1 VRSPDDLIGF
11 AVEALR
17 RDDARD
23 ASDVYER
30 AARAALP
37 DDMHAGT
44 HLLLTAAIYA
54 HEQPQRRDALQE
66 QAQLHSQDARE
77 FDQASEVAFGRAAN
91 AEEDWQRSESVSLD
105 IASIALAGRHLVE
118 CADDALIAGSAVIEQ
133 AETTS
138 RVEHAVRAI
147 QRLNP

>member
-1 VRSPDDLIGF
+1 VRSPDDLIGS

-17 RDDARD
+17 RHDARAACD
-23 ASDVYER
+23 LYEQ
-30 AARAALP
+30 AARATLP
-37 DDMHAGT
+37 DDMRAGT

-66 QAQLHSQDARE
+66 QAQLHYQDAHE

-91 AEEDWQRSESVSLD
+91 AEEDGQRSESVSLY
-105 IASIALAGRHLVE
+105 IASIALAGRHLAE
-118 CADDALIAGSAVIEQ
+118 CAYDALIAGSALIKLE
-133 AETTS
+133 ETTS